1 MKESNQQRAAK
12 ILKPYRK
19 QLDEL
24 DQKFIK
30 LLAQRFGIIRK
41 VAKIKTKYE
50 LPSFLHDRVEEVR
63 NTRVALGKKYGIN
76 PQFMYA
82 LYSAIIYQSCGLED
96 EIKTKLLSKKKRPKK
111 RK

>member
-19 QLDEL
+19 QLDDL
-24 DQKFIK
+24 DKEFIK
-30 LLAQRFGIIRK
+30 LLAKRFGIIRK

-96 EIKTKLLSKKKRPKK
+96 EIKTKLSKKKRK
-111 RK
+111 

>member
-1 MKESNQQRAAK
+1 MKESNQQRAKK

-19 QLDEL
+19 QIDDLD
-24 DQKFIK
+24 DQILK
-30 LLAQRFGIIRK
+30 LLGRRFGVVRK

-63 NTRVALGKKYGIN
+63 GRCVAMGKKYGIN
-76 PQFMYA
+76 PDFTYS

-96 EIKTKLLSKKKRPKK
+96 DIKTKFSKKKQK
-111 RK
+111 

>member
-12 ILKPYRK
+12 ILKPYRR

-24 DQKFIK
+24 DTQLLK
-30 LLAQRFGIIRK
+30 LLGKRFGIIRK
-41 VAKIKTKYE
+41 VAKIKTKYD

-63 NTRVALGKKYGIN
+63 NTRVAQGKKYGIN
-76 PQFMYA
+76 PQFVYA

-96 EIKTKLLSKKKRPKK
+96 EIKTKLLQKKRSKK

>member
-24 DQKFIK
+24 DQKLIK

-63 NTRVALGKKYGIN
+63 NTRVALGKKYGIS

-96 EIKTKLLSKKKRPKK
+96 EIKTKLLKKKKRK
-111 RK
+111 